1 MTDSEKIQILLD
13 RMAIVE
19 EAMKM
24 LLVNDVLKDANSFS
38 TESELSKMQKEY
50 QQKIEELQKT
60 LETQK
65 NKIQTLQEL
74 ADSRKRTIQTKDICI
89 ETLQQS
95 VKAKDDSISRLQ
107 SQIKTLQQTIDTKDR
122 TIQNLQKP
130 SSTTSS
136 YSKSSAKSS
145 STSSTFLGV
154 GQKVKIRSGCD
165 YCYESPYNLNKK
177 RLPLYQPSGYVCK
190 IQAINDNYHTNPPTK
205 LYYLYTENSFGQK
218 FWFWVDRDMI
228 QPVSGN

>member
-74 ADSRKRTIQTKDICI
+74 ADSRKRTIQTKDI
-89 ETLQQS
+89 
-95 VKAKDDSISRLQ
+95 
-107 SQIKTLQQTIDTKDR
+107 
-122 TIQNLQKP
+122 
-130 SSTTSS
+130 
-136 YSKSSAKSS
+136 
-145 STSSTFLGV
+145 
-154 GQKVKIRSGCD
+154 
-165 YCYESPYNLNKK
+165 
-177 RLPLYQPSGYVCK
+177 
-190 IQAINDNYHTNPPTK
+190 
-205 LYYLYTENSFGQK
+205 
-218 FWFWVDRDMI
+218 
-228 QPVSGN
+228 